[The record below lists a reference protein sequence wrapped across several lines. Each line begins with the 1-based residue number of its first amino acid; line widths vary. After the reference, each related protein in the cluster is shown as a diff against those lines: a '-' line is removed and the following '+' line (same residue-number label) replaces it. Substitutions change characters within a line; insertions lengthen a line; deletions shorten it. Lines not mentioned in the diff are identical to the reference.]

1 MGKRELSRKRSREHE
16 DEHARGDGGRA
27 VQLEELIR
35 QEVNLLLQNEIRDPR
50 LHGVA
55 ITMVQL
61 ARDGSCARLWFTT
74 GDDDDKTRALEGAAG
89 FLRLALAEG
98 LALKRTPDLRFRRD
112 PATRAFA
119 GPPQHEENE

>member
-1 MGKRELSRKRSREHE
+1 MGKRELSRTRSREHTS
-16 DEHARGDGGRA
+16 GDDGRT

-61 ARDGSCARLWFTT
+61 ARDGSCARLWFTAE
-74 GDDDDKTRALEGAAG
+74 DNEDKTRALEGAAG

-119 GPPQHEENE
+119 APSDETK